1 MGSSWGS
8 SGRRTSS
15 WGGSW
20 GGRSSS
26 FGSRYSSPTGRY
38 ASYTPPVTRSYTGGY
53 GRSSSSG
60 GFGLGLSGGL
70 LLGYSMGRLSS
81 GGYGGYGYGHNYG
94 RYNRAGGYSTQR
106 PISCYTA
113 SRVSEVVEDISLD
126 EKLVRCD
133 YQDDVC
139 FGKVTLTV
147 SNDTSTS
154 RGILEVSKGCGKR
167 MVLEAAYKSKATYN
181 AARQCYVTNVVKN
194 NRVVNNNFADSVNG
208 SIPVL
213 SDSTSATTSTSTQEE
228 LCICEGSQCNL
239 SGLPSSVA
247 TSLLL

>member
-1 MGSSWGS
+1 MFIS
-8 SGRRTSS
+8 
-15 WGGSW
+15 
-20 GGRSSS
+20 
-26 FGSRYSSPTGRY
+26 
-38 ASYTPPVTRSYTGGY
+38 
-53 GRSSSSG
+53 
-60 GFGLGLSGGL
+60 
-70 LLGYSMGRLSS
+70 
-81 GGYGGYGYGHNYG
+81 
-94 RYNRAGGYSTQR
+94 R

-139 FGKVTLTV
+139 FGKVASHKFQNRKQRKFLQVALTV
-147 SNDTSTS
+147 SNTSSTS

-213 SDSTSATTSTSTQEE
+213 SDTTSDTTTTSTQVVITK
-228 LCICEGSQCNL
+228 
-239 SGLPSSVA
+239 
-247 TSLLL
+247 

>member
-60 GFGLGLSGGL
+60 GFGLGLGGGL

-81 GGYGGYGYGHNYG
+81 GGYGGYGHGHNYG
-94 RYNRAGGYSTQR
+94 QYNRAGGYSTER

-126 EKLVRCD
+126 ERLVRCD
-133 YQDDVC
+133 YQEDVC
-139 FGKVTLTV
+139 FGKVALTV
-147 SNDTSTS
+147 SNSSSTS
-154 RGILEVSKGCGKR
+154 RGILEVSKGCGKK
-167 MVLEAAYKSKATYN
+167 MVLEASYKSKATYN

>member
-1 MGSSWGS
+1 MQLFCLNMFIS
-8 SGRRTSS
+8 
-15 WGGSW
+15 
-20 GGRSSS
+20 
-26 FGSRYSSPTGRY
+26 
-38 ASYTPPVTRSYTGGY
+38 
-53 GRSSSSG
+53 
-60 GFGLGLSGGL
+60 
-70 LLGYSMGRLSS
+70 
-81 GGYGGYGYGHNYG
+81 
-94 RYNRAGGYSTQR
+94 R

-139 FGKVTLTV
+139 FGKVDSHKFQKRKQRKFQVALTV
-147 SNDTSTS
+147 SNTSSTS

-213 SDSTSATTSTSTQEE
+213 SDTTSDTTTTSTQVVMTK
-228 LCICEGSQCNL
+228 
-239 SGLPSSVA
+239 
-247 TSLLL
+247 